1 MKKKSASKKRNQEM
15 KEEID
20 GLHKEI
26 ARMKKAEYK
35 KIRSI
40 RETIERSYCRWLHHV
55 EKSET
60 YKQTQREHPL
70 LRWGQP
76 LNLNVITG
84 LPFPPRNYPGGR
96 EGWYADSLY
105 FATRNGKDFCQ
116 YRFYKECKEMG
127 LLIGSRDA
135 DWMMNEPT
143 LNEVARMNAN
153 EKQVER
159 YQFGDEERRKNIIR
173 LLKSNHSKRLLQ
185 RKFSKKS

>member
-15 KEEID
+15 REEIE

-35 KIRSI
+35 NIRSI
-40 RETIERSYCRWLHHV
+40 REMIERSYCRWLYHV

-70 LRWGQP
+70 LQWGQT
-76 LNLNVITG
+76 LKMNVITG
-84 LPFPPRNYPGGR
+84 VPFPPRNYPGSR

-105 FATRNGKDFCQ
+105 FATRNGKDFCH
-116 YRFYKECKEMG
+116 YRFYKECKQMG

-143 LNEVARMNAN
+143 PNEVARMDAN
-153 EKQVER
+153 EKHVER
-159 YQFGDEERRKNIIR
+159 YQFGDEERRKKIIR
-173 LLKSNHSKRLLQ
+173 LLE
-185 RKFSKKS
+185 RKHSKKS

>member
-15 KEEID
+15 REEIE

-35 KIRSI
+35 NIRSI
-40 RETIERSYCRWLHHV
+40 REMIERSYCRWLYHV

-70 LRWGQP
+70 LQWGQT
-76 LNLNVITG
+76 LKMNVITG
-84 LPFPPRNYPGGR
+84 VPFPPRNYPGSR

-105 FATRNGKDFCQ
+105 FATRNGKDFCH
-116 YRFYKECKEMG
+116 YRFYKECKQAG

-135 DWMMNEPT
+135 DWMMNETTP
-143 LNEVARMNAN
+143 NEVARMDAN
-153 EKQVER
+153 EKHVER
-159 YQFGDEERRKNIIR
+159 YQFGDEERRKKIIR
-173 LLKSNHSKRLLQ
+173 LLE
-185 RKFSKKS
+185 RKHSKKS